1 MMPERSQSGTRRSR
15 LAPEE
20 TGSEADHQTASP
32 DAPDLTVMPTHRHDA
47 DPSPVVVTD
56 VRIKF
61 WSMVTLLV
69 QLAVAAVPAVLLLST
84 MVWILLLLLP
94 RR

>member
-1 MMPERSQSGTRRSR
+1 
-15 LAPEE
+15 
-20 TGSEADHQTASP
+20 
-32 DAPDLTVMPTHRHDA
+32 
-47 DPSPVVVTD
+47 
-56 VRIKF
+56 
-61 WSMVTLLV
+61 MVTLLV